1 MSDDETKPRRVSVR
15 KYGAGK
21 SSARMT
27 GPARFA
33 AIAEEALGR
42 SLTTQAILLADQF
55 RDLMRKKG
63 VPDDVIEEFIR
74 SLSIDDESYL
84 TERD

>member
-33 AIAEEALGR
+33 AIAEDALGR
-42 SLTTQAILLADQF
+42 SFTTQAILLADQF

-63 VPDDVIEEFIR
+63 VPDDVIEEFLR